1 MEMRTTSYHLSSWF
15 PLQVPVLVLCLWD
28 GGFLQWG
35 MENVVLDLLPRCGGR
50 WDGPVFT
57 SVFGGQCANGGDNG
71 GRKDTDQP
79 LSEDL
84 MHNKTSPT
92 LSCMAKMPRFLKGAQ
107 LCFVDFC

>member
-1 MEMRTTSYHLSSWF
+1 MVSGNGSGLACQ
-15 PLQVPVLVLCLWD
+15 QVPLRDQLLVLCLWK

-35 MENVVLDLLPRCGGR
+35 MENVVLHLSPRCGGR
-50 WDGPVFT
+50 WQRPTFT
-57 SVFGGQCANGGDNG
+57 SVFGGQCANEGDNG

-92 LSCMAKMPRFLKGAQ
+92 LSCMAKMPRFLKGA
-107 LCFVDFC
+107 